1 MTALANVTISKVW
14 RGKSGEGKY
23 GPWQAYNF
31 KVEGHEDKFGYFQ
44 SGSKPVPQEG
54 MLLEVLQYE
63 TRQNG
68 QYTNH
73 DVKLM
78 QVAQGQNT
86 APTPQTRPAQA
97 VKPNGNG
104 NGNTAW
110 DKKSITIGLYACL
123 KAASALPQDNEEDL
137 FTSAVDL
144 FKRVERFAE
153 GYKPDPVRTAMD
165 ELLSK
170 ISKFGDPGIIHFIS
184 KSYKVDVLEKLSPAQ
199 LAHAVERWQGI
210 VRAYNAACVAAEE
223 AQRDHQDAPVGGEDE
238 ELLPWEEEAAP
249 MPAPAPEPEF

>member
-14 RGKSGEGKY
+14 QGKSGEGKY

-31 KVEGHEDKFGYFQ
+31 KVEGHDEKFGYFQ

-63 TRQNG
+63 TKQNG

-86 APTPQTRPAQA
+86 APAPQTRPAQA
-97 VKPNGNG
+97 VKQNGNG

-110 DKKSITIGLYACL
+110 DKKSITIGMYACL
-123 KAASALPQDNEEDL
+123 KVASAIPHSDL
-137 FTSAVDL
+137 DTLFAHAVEL
-144 FKRVERFAE
+144 FKRTEQFAE
-153 GYKPDPVRTAMD
+153 GYKPDPKKTAMD
-165 ELLSK
+165 ELVAK
-170 ISKFGDPGIIHFIS
+170 IDHAGDPGIKAFLA
-184 KSYKVDVLEKLSPAQ
+184 KQCKVDSFDLIPEEWAESL
-199 LAHAVERWQGI
+199 LAKWSGW

-223 AQRDHQDAPVGGEDE
+223 AQRDHQDEPIFEDE
-238 ELLPWEEEAAP
+238 V
-249 MPAPAPEPEF
+249 APAPGEELMPF